1 MQLCCEKDI
10 VAVKTNERIKNI
22 FEKMINKKRYVFVGM
37 CFLWMYFAGGW
48 TIAFQRDLIELVI
61 AMIVGALLNVIAY
74 DEEVLI
80 PLIVF
85 GILMIFARD
94 IGIICLKM
102 EWRDI
107 MKSTILGSIWSGW
120 LMYFINNEKNRRE
133 N

>member
-1 MQLCCEKDI
+1 M
-10 VAVKTNERIKNI
+10 KTNERIKNI

-61 AMIVGALLNVIAY
+61 AMIVGALLNVIAH

-107 MKSTILGSIWSGW
+107 MRSIILGSIWSGW
-120 LMYFINNEKNRRE
+120 LMFFINNEKNRRE

>member
-1 MQLCCEKDI
+1 
-10 VAVKTNERIKNI
+10 
-22 FEKMINKKRYVFVGM
+22 MINKKRYVFVGM
-37 CFLWMYFAGGW
+37 CFLRMYFAGGW

-61 AMIVGALLNVIAY
+61 AMIVGALLNVIAH

>member
-10 VAVKTNERIKNI
+10 VAVKTNEIIKNI

-61 AMIVGALLNVIAY
+61 AMIVGALLNVIAH

>member
-1 MQLCCEKDI
+1 M
-10 VAVKTNERIKNI
+10 KTNERIKNI

-61 AMIVGALLNVIAY
+61 AMIVGALLNVIAH

-107 MKSTILGSIWSGW
+107 MKSTILVSIWSGW

>member
-1 MQLCCEKDI
+1 M
-10 VAVKTNERIKNI
+10 KTNERIKNI

-61 AMIVGALLNVIAY
+61 AMIVGALLNVIAH

>member
-48 TIAFQRDLIELVI
+48 TIAFQSDLIELVI
-61 AMIVGALLNVIAY
+61 AMIVGALLNVIAH